1 MGERRLDHRLQQAGG
16 DHREHRETAV
26 EIHHEHE
33 GRRRGQHRRGD
44 GQQDR
49 FAQRGRQVQRRQ
61 QPGEQKRRADHD
73 PRQGGRRAPG
83 GRQHA
88 DDPLPVDARHVARHQ
103 PDDRRRHQ
111 RPQHRREIG
120 KQNTHEQRC
129 REHRGGVAAKRLEG
143 A

>member
-1 MGERRLDHRLQQAGG
+1 M
-16 DHREHRETAV
+16 
-26 EIHHEHE
+26 IHA
-33 GRRRGQHRRGD
+33 RAAAAR
-44 GQQDR
+44 
-49 FAQRGRQVQRRQ
+49 
-61 QPGEQKRRADHD
+61 PG
-73 PRQGGRRAPG
+73 
-83 GRQHA
+83 
-88 DDPLPVDARHVARHQ
+88 VARHQ